1 MRAGLALP
9 GRQGA
14 GVASKRVD
22 GEQVEAEQV
31 KVEQVKS
38 AQFEAQ

>member
-1 MRAGLALP
+1 MRAGLALQ